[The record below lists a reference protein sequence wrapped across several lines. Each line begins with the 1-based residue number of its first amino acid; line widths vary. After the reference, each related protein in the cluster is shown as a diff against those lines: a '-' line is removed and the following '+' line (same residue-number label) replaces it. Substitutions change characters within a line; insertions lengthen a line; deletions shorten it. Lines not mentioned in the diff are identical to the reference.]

1 MTDQMT
7 PDEARDLLD
16 GTTPGPWVRRRDAD
30 GNPTPVVVSAGP
42 TDRHHIMTAEPAA
55 SPERQHADTAL
66 IAAAPALAAMIAGM
80 RAEYAVQVLRSGEWQ
95 YSRGEDDF
103 RWQDLA
109 VQMVR
114 EDRDHPGEETRLV
127 RRYVTEP
134 EEA

>member
-1 MTDQMT
+1 MT
-7 PDEARDLLD
+7 PDEARALLD

-55 SPERQHADTAL
+55 SPERQQADTAL
-66 IAAAPALAAMIAGM
+66 IAAAPALAATIAGM
-80 RAEYAVQVLRSGEWQ
+80 RPEYAVRLPDGRSVGAGWGTYATALEDMSAWR
-95 YSRGEDDF
+95 RGGYDA
-103 RWQDLA
+103 R
-109 VQMVR
+109 V
-114 EDRDHPGEETRLV
+114 V